1 MLEDKK
7 NQMRTDCVR
16 IVFLQVTKAGYE
28 LIIIA
33 AEQQVTM
40 TVYFDIMQQYNRK
53 RLKCFS
59 SESQNLS
66 EIYNV

>member
-7 NQMRTDCVR
+7 NQMRTDCVL
-16 IVFLQVTKAGYE
+16 IVFLQVMKAGYE

-53 RLKCFS
+53 GLKCFS

-66 EIYNV
+66 EIYNM